1 MIEELYQA
9 YHLELVRWCSKMT
22 GSIELAEELVQ
33 EAFLR
38 ALLNKELLQTLEG
51 KQRRSWLYRTI
62 KNLYIDR
69 VRRQSYESV
78 VEFMPERTTMPDEM
92 TEFEWDTLLESLPD
106 MEGVLFSMRYLQG
119 YNSKQIGEIFSLPP
133 GTVRSKLSSARKHLR
148 EMIGG
153 NKDV

>member
-1 MIEELYQA
+1 MIEELYQT

-38 ALLNKELLQTLEG
+38 ALLNEELLRTLEE
-51 KQRRSWLYRTI
+51 KQCRSWLYRTV

-69 VRRQSYESV
+69 MRHQSYESV
-78 VEFMPERTTMPDEM
+78 VDFMPERAAMPDEM
-92 TEFEWDTLLESLPD
+92 TKFEWDTLLESLPD

-119 YNSKQIGEIFSLPP
+119 YNSVQIGEIFSLPP
-133 GTVRSKLSSARKHLR
+133 GTVRSRLSSARKHLK

-153 NKDV
+153 RQG